1 MNDIICPKHIIAKQV
16 ADSLLEDLRGY
27 PDWTANLIPED
38 SIVTA
43 EIKTKEDMVVCGI
56 NWATEAFI
64 ICEPNVKLTW
74 YVSDGDNVPTG
85 TVLCTITG
93 LARGILTAE
102 RTALNFLQTLSAT
115 ATTVSKYVALIN
127 DTKVKIMDTRKTI
140 PGLRLAQKYAVTV
153 GGGYNQRVGLY
164 DGVLIKENHIMACG
178 GIKQALDKAISTTPK
193 HIPIQIEV
201 ETLIQLEEAI
211 QFGAKLILL
220 DNMSLEQ
227 IEQCVEITSGKVEL
241 EVSGNV
247 NLDNVRD
254 YALTGVDRI
263 SIGALT
269 KNIQSIDLSL
279 RVIDNYI

>member
-1 MNDIICPKHIIAKQV
+1 MNNTIICPRYTIVKQV
-16 ADSLLEDLRGY
+16 ADSLIEDLSVC
-27 PDWTANLIPED
+27 PDWTTNLIPED
-38 SIVTA
+38 SIVSA
-43 EIKTKEDMVVCGI
+43 EIKTKEDLVVCGI
-56 NWATEAFI
+56 DWAIQAFAM
-64 ICEPNVKLTW
+64 CEPNAKLAWLVKD
-74 YVSDGDNVPTG
+74 SDNVPADTI
-85 TVLCTITG
+85 LCKITG
-93 LARGILTAE
+93 LARGVLTAE

-115 ATTVSKYVALIN
+115 ATIVSKYVYKVK

-178 GIKQALDKAISTTPK
+178 GIKQALEKAFTTTPE

-201 ETLIQLEEAI
+201 ESIDQLEEAV
-211 QFGAKLILL
+211 QVGAKLILL

-227 IEQCVEITSGKVEL
+227 IKQCVHQANGRVEL

-247 NLDNVRD
+247 NLDNVQD

-269 KNIQSIDLSL
+269 KNIQAIDLSL
-279 RVIDNYI
+279 RIIG